1 MIFGG
6 LILTGFGVI
15 ATYDLIHPATERIF
29 PLQLQAIIYF
39 GPILLAVG
47 CAICLRGSAWG
58 ERSGY
63 HRAMLMMGLAM
74 LVIGGCPWL
83 YTSYLIGGRPGNE
96 GAGMLGTLIFIFV
109 GLPGLAITL
118 IALIQRSMSQ
128 KKEGETERTGR

>member
-6 LILTGFGVI
+6 LILAGFGVI
-15 ATYDLIHPATERIF
+15 ATYDLMHSATERIL
-29 PLQLQAIIYF
+29 PLQLQTIIYL

-47 CAICLRGSAWG
+47 CAICLRRFAWG

-63 HRAMLMMGLAM
+63 HRAMLIMGLAM

-96 GAGMLGTLIFIFV
+96 GAGMLGTLIFILV

-118 IALIQRSMSQ
+118 IALIGKSKSQ
-128 KKEGETERTGR
+128 KKGRLSERGGR

>member
-1 MIFGG
+1 MKLGG

-47 CAICLRGSAWG
+47 CVICLRGFAWG

-74 LVIGGCPWL
+74 LVIGGYPWI

-128 KKEGETERTGR
+128 KKGRLSERGDR